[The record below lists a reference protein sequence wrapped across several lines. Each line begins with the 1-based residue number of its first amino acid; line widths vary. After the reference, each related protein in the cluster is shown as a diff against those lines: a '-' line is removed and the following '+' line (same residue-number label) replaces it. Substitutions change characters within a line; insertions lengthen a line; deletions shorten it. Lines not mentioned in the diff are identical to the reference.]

1 MSQATEPHASSA
13 ALDAAARYAAAPWRA
28 HYSAPARRAE
38 RLRPF
43 ALFEMLLWAER
54 HFPDRPYLTFQG
66 HTVTY
71 AEALELVDRL
81 AAGLVGLGVAKGDR
95 VGYCMANHSA
105 FPLLHFA
112 LWKIG
117 AVAVSMNP
125 LYPVERLAVQAADAG
140 VKAILITDEPEVGDR
155 FLPLVNVAPQRPRII
170 LARHDAGDLREP
182 ARLSE
187 AAGAAGAVRLSRL
200 LEKVADAP
208 TVPVDPEDLAALAY
222 TGGTTGAPKGVMLS
236 HANLS
241 MNCQQMRSWYPQ
253 LRAGMEA
260 TCVGA
265 PMTHIAGISPI
276 LNFMTLL
283 GGEIIIQARFDPAG
297 LLQAVDEGR
306 VTLLL
311 LTPTMLVGMRDL
323 MESRSTDWSRV
334 KLIQCGAAPL
344 TPDLMRVFQAITG
357 QPIVNLFGMT
367 ETSPAVVYGLPTTP
381 GGELATG
388 CPLPLTRIQV
398 RAKDDPS
405 RCVPPGEAGELCF
418 AGPQVTRGYWNR
430 DDENATFFVDGFFRT
445 GDVGYVTEEG
455 FVHVIDRLKDVIIA
469 GGNNIYPAQVESVL
483 AEHAAI
489 AEAAVIGSPH
499 PYRGETVK
507 AVVRLRPGA
516 DLTLGQLQ
524 ADLAGKLSPVEMP
537 RILEILHE
545 LPRTPNMK
553 VSRQALRDRE
563 RELTGVA
570 GPGAAG

>member
-1 MSQATEPHASSA
+1 MSQPTQSEASLA
-13 ALDAAARYAAAPWRA
+13 ALDPVAQYAAAPWRA
-28 HYSAPARRAE
+28 HYGDTAHRAE

-43 ALFEMLLWAER
+43 PLFELLAWAER
-54 HFPDRPYLTFQG
+54 HFPDRPYLTFRD

-71 AEALELVDRL
+71 AEALELVERL
-81 AAGLVGLGVAKGDR
+81 AAGLAGLGVGKGDR

-105 FPLLHFA
+105 FGLLHFA
-112 LWKIG
+112 LWRIG

-125 LYPVERLAVQAADAG
+125 LYPLDRLAGQAADAG
-140 VKAILITDEPEVGDR
+140 VKAILVTDEPEVGDR
-155 FLPLVNVAPQRPRII
+155 FLPLAEVEPLRPRLI
-170 LARHDAGDLREP
+170 LARHDAGDVREP

-187 AAGAAGAVRLSRL
+187 AAAAARAVRLSDL
-200 LEKVADAP
+200 VATTAEVAAAHVEPD
-208 TVPVDPEDLAALAY
+208 DLAALAY
-222 TGGTTGAPKGVMLS
+222 TGGTTGAPKGVMLT

-241 MNCQQMRSWYPQ
+241 MNCQQMKSWYPQ
-253 LRAGMEA
+253 LGSGVEA

-265 PMTHIAGISPI
+265 PITHIAGISPI
-276 LNFMTLL
+276 LNFMTLI
-283 GGEIIIQARFDPAG
+283 GGEIIIQPRFDPAG

-323 MESRSTDWSRV
+323 MESRPTDWSRV

-367 ETSPAVVYGLPTTP
+367 ETSPAVVYGMPTAP

-388 CPLPLTRIQV
+388 CPLPLTRVQV
-398 RAKDDPS
+398 RAKDDPG
-405 RCVPPGEAGELCF
+405 RCLPLGEAGELCF
-418 AGPQVTRGYWNR
+418 AGPQVTSGYWNR
-430 DDENATFFVDGFFRT
+430 DDENAMFFVDGFFRT
-445 GDVGYVTEEG
+445 GDVGYVSEEG

-483 AEHAAI
+483 AEHEAI

-516 DLTLGQLQ
+516 QLTLAQLQ
-524 ADLAGKLSPVEMP
+524 ADMAGKLSPVEMP
-537 RILEILHE
+537 KILEILEE
-545 LPRTPNMK
+545 LPRTPTMK
-553 VSRQALRDRE
+553 VSRQALRERE
-563 RELTGVA
+563 RELTGVSA
-570 GPGAAG
+570 PGAAG

>member
-1 MSQATEPHASSA
+1 MSQVIDQPSPPVTSPA
-13 ALDAAARYAAAPWRA
+13 ADYAAEPWRV
-28 HYSAPARRAE
+28 HYGKAAMRAD

-43 ALFEMLLWAER
+43 PLFDMLLWAER
-54 HFPDRPYLTFQG
+54 HFPDRPYVTFQD
-66 HTVTY
+66 HTITY
-71 AEALELVDRL
+71 ADALAMVDRL
-81 AAGLVGLGVAKGDR
+81 AAGLADLGVGRGDR

-105 FPLLHFA
+105 FAVLHFA

-125 LYPVERLAVQAADAG
+125 LYPVSRLADQAADAG
-140 VKAILITDEPEVGDR
+140 VKAILTTDEPEVSDR
-155 FLPLVNVAPQRPRII
+155 FLALAKVEPQRPRII
-170 LARHDAGDLREP
+170 LARHDAGDLEAAP
-182 ARLSE
+182 RLSE
-187 AAGAAGAVRLSRL
+187 QARATGAVRLSDL
-200 LEKVADAP
+200 LTVGSDVP
-208 TVPVDPEDLAALAY
+208 TARVDTDDLAALAY

-253 LRAGMEA
+253 LTAGVES

-283 GGEIIIQARFDPAG
+283 GGEIIIQSRFDPAG
-297 LLQAVDEGR
+297 LLRAVDEGR
-306 VTLLL
+306 VSLLL

-323 MESRSTDWSRV
+323 METRPIDWSRV

-344 TPDLMRVFQAITG
+344 TPELMRVFRTITG

-367 ETSPAVVYGLPTTP
+367 ETSPAVVYGVPAAP

-388 CPLPLTRIQV
+388 CPLPLTQVQV
-398 RAKDDPS
+398 RAKDDPG
-405 RCVPPGEAGELCF
+405 RCVPLGEPGELCF
-418 AGPQVTRGYWNR
+418 AGPQVTRGYWNQ
-430 DDENATFFVDGFFRT
+430 DHENATFFVDGFFRT
-445 GDVGYVTEEG
+445 GDVGYVTPDG

-483 AEHAAI
+483 SQHAAI
-489 AEAAVIGSPH
+489 AEAAVIGTPH
-499 PYRGETVK
+499 AYRGETVK

-516 DLTLGQLQ
+516 ELTLDQLQ
-524 ADLAGKLSPVEMP
+524 QDLAGRLSPVEMP
-537 RILEILHE
+537 KVLEILE
-545 LPRTPNMK
+545 DLPRTPNMK
-553 VSRQALRDRE
+553 VSRQALRERE
-563 RELTGVA
+563 RQLTGVD

>member
-1 MSQATEPHASSA
+1 MSQVFDQPSPPVASSA
-13 ALDAAARYAAAPWRA
+13 ADYAAEPWRV
-28 HYSAPARRAE
+28 HYGEAATRAD

-43 ALFEMLLWAER
+43 PLFDMLLWAER
-54 HFPDRPYLTFQG
+54 HFPDRPYVTFQD
-66 HTVTY
+66 HTITY
-71 AEALELVDRL
+71 ADALAMVDRL
-81 AAGLVGLGVAKGDR
+81 AAGLADLGVGRGDR

-105 FPLLHFA
+105 FAVLHFA

-125 LYPVERLAVQAADAG
+125 LYPVGRLADQAADAG
-140 VKAILITDEPEVGDR
+140 VKAILTTDEPEVSDR
-155 FLPLVNVAPQRPRII
+155 FLALAKVEPQRPRII
-170 LARHDAGDLREP
+170 LARHDAGDLEAAP
-182 ARLSE
+182 RLSE
-187 AAGAAGAVRLSRL
+187 QARATGAVRLSDL
-200 LEKVADAP
+200 L
-208 TVPVDPEDLAALAY
+208 TVGSDVPAARVDTDDLAALAY
-222 TGGTTGAPKGVMLS
+222 TGGTTGAPKGVMLT

-253 LRAGMEA
+253 LSAGVEA

-283 GGEIIIQARFDPAG
+283 GGEIIIQPRFDPAG

-323 MESRSTDWSRV
+323 MESRPIDWSRV

-344 TPDLMRVFQAITG
+344 TPELTRVFRAITG

-367 ETSPAVVYGLPTTP
+367 ETSPAVVYGMPAAP

-388 CPLPLTRIQV
+388 CPLPLTRVQV

-405 RCVPPGEAGELCF
+405 RCVPLGEAGELCF

-430 DDENATFFVDGFFRT
+430 EDENATFFVDGFFRT
-445 GDVGYVTEEG
+445 GDVGYVTADG
-455 FVHVIDRLKDVIIA
+455 FVHVVDRLKDVIIA
-469 GGNNIYPAQVESVL
+469 GGNNVYPTQVESVL
-483 AEHAAI
+483 AEHPAI
-489 AEAAVIGSPH
+489 AEAAVIGTPH

-516 DLTLGQLQ
+516 ELTLDELQ
-524 ADLAGKLSPVEMP
+524 QDLAGRLSPVEMP
-537 RILEILHE
+537 KVLEILE
-545 LPRTPNMK
+545 DLPRTPNMK
-553 VSRQALRDRE
+553 VSRQALRERE
-563 RELTGVA
+563 RQLTGVD

>member
-1 MSQATEPHASSA
+1 MSQPAQPHASSA
-13 ALDAAARYAAAPWRA
+13 DQDAVASYAAAPWRA
-28 HYSAPARRAE
+28 HYSAPADRAD

-54 HFPDRPYLTFQG
+54 HFPDRPYVTFQG

-105 FPLLHFA
+105 FALLHFA

-125 LYPVERLAVQAADAG
+125 LYPVDRLAVQAADAG
-140 VKAILITDEPEVGDR
+140 VKAILITDEPEAGDR
-155 FLPLVNVAPQRPRII
+155 FLALANVAPQRPRMI

-182 ARLSE
+182 ARLSD
-187 AAGAAGAVRLSRL
+187 AAGAAGAVRLSDL
-200 LEKVADAP
+200 LETLADAP
-208 TVPVDPEDLAALAY
+208 AARVDPEDLAALAY

-241 MNCQQMRSWYPQ
+241 MNCQQMKSWYPQ
-253 LRAGMEA
+253 LSAGVEA

-283 GGEIIIQARFDPAG
+283 GGEIIIQPRFDPAG
-297 LLQAVDEGR
+297 LLQAVDAGR

-323 MESRSTDWSRV
+323 MESRPIDWSRV

-344 TPDLMRVFQAITG
+344 TPELMRIFRAITG

-367 ETSPAVVYGLPTTP
+367 ETSPAVVYGMPAAP

-388 CPLPLTRIQV
+388 CPLPLTQIQV
-398 RAKDDPS
+398 RAKDDPG
-405 RCVPPGEAGELCF
+405 RCVPLGEAGELCF

-430 DDENATFFVDGFFRT
+430 EHENATFFVHGFFRT
-445 GDVGYVTEEG
+445 GDVGYVTADG

-483 AEHAAI
+483 CEHAAI
-489 AEAAVIGSPH
+489 AEAAVIGTPH

-507 AVVRLRPGA
+507 AVVRLRPGVE
-516 DLTLGQLQ
+516 LTLDQLQ
-524 ADLAGKLSPVEMP
+524 HDLAGKLSPVEMP
-537 RILEILHE
+537 RVLEILE
-545 LPRTPNMK
+545 DLPRTPNMK
-553 VSRQALRDRE
+553 VSRQALRERE
-563 RELTGVA
+563 RQLTGVD

>member
-1 MSQATEPHASSA
+1 MSQVIDQQGPPAASPA
-13 ALDAAARYAAAPWRA
+13 ALYAASPWRA
-28 HYSAPARRAE
+28 HYGEAARRAE
-38 RLRPF
+38 GLRPF
-43 ALFEMLLWAER
+43 PLFDMLLWAER
-54 HFPDRPYLTFQG
+54 HFPDRPYVTYQG

-71 AEALELVDRL
+71 AEALAIVDRL
-81 AAGLVGLGVAKGDR
+81 AVGLVGIGVGKGDR

-105 FPLLHFA
+105 FAFLHFA

-125 LYPVERLAVQAADAG
+125 LYPVNRLAAQAADAG
-140 VKAILITDEPEVGDR
+140 VKAILTTDDPEVGDG
-155 FLPLVNVAPQRPRII
+155 FLALAEVEPQRPRII
-170 LARHDAGDLREP
+170 LARHDAGDLRAP
-182 ARLSE
+182 PRLSE
-187 AAGAAGAVRLSRL
+187 AARAAGAVRLSDL
-200 LEKVADAP
+200 LTTQGD
-208 TVPVDPEDLAALAY
+208 VPPVRIDTDDLAALAY

-241 MNCQQMRSWYPQ
+241 MNCQQMRSWYPR
-253 LRAGMEA
+253 LTAGVEA

-283 GGEIIIQARFDPAG
+283 GGEIIIQPRFDPSS
-297 LLQAVDEGR
+297 LLHAVDEGR

-323 MESRSTDWSRV
+323 MESRQIDWSRV

-344 TPDLMRVFQAITG
+344 TPELMRVFRTITG

-367 ETSPAVVYGLPTTP
+367 ETSPAVVYGMPAAP

-388 CPLPLTRIQV
+388 CPLPLTQVQV

-405 RCVPPGEAGELCF
+405 RCVPLGEAGELCF
-418 AGPQVTRGYWNR
+418 AGPQVTRGYWNQ
-430 DDENATFFVDGFFRT
+430 DHENATFFVDGFFRT
-445 GDVGYVTEEG
+445 GDVGYVTADG

-469 GGNNIYPAQVESVL
+469 GGNNIYPAQVEGVL
-483 AEHAAI
+483 SQHAAI
-489 AEAAVIGSPH
+489 AEAAVIGTPH

-516 DLTLGQLQ
+516 ELTLDQLQ
-524 ADLAGKLSPVEMP
+524 QDLAGRLSPVEMP
-537 RILEILHE
+537 KVLEILE
-545 LPRTPNMK
+545 DLPRTPNMK
-553 VSRQALRDRE
+553 VSRQALRERE
-563 RELTGVA
+563 RQLTGVD
-570 GPGAAG
+570 GLGAAG